1 MMGEFMKTLTIII
14 SVLIMLAAGQ
24 ALARDLS
31 PMMAEIEAAM
41 EATRMEVADL
51 KLQYETAVSDEQAME
66 IMREVA
72 RVKREGRVEL
82 MRIQLR
88 HARLAGNDGLVL
100 QLEEVIARMTA
111 PPVKGTPVPR
121 PIPQH

>member
-1 MMGEFMKTLTIII
+1 MKTLTIII
-14 SVLIMLAAGQ
+14 FVLVMLGPGQ
-24 ALARDLS
+24 ALAKELS
-31 PMMAEIEAAM
+31 PMMMEIEAAM
-41 EATRMEVADL
+41 EATKLEIADL
-51 KLQYETAVSDEQAME
+51 KLQYKAAVSDEQAME

-88 HARLAGNDGLVL
+88 HARLAGNDELVL

-111 PPVKGTPVPR
+111 PPVKGTPLPR
-121 PIPQH
+121 PAPQQ